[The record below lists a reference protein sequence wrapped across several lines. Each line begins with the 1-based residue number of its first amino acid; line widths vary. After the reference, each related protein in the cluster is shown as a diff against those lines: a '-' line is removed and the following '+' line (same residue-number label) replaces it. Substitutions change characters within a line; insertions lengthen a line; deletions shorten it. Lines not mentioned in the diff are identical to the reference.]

1 MLKLADP
8 EPTIYMP
15 TDAQLRGLYRL
26 SYWLTYIMIQPVHL
40 VCIDDRTNNLYILA
54 GNTENLEFQI
64 TPNGELF

>member
-1 MLKLADP
+1 
-8 EPTIYMP
+8 MP
-15 TDAQLRGLYRL
+15 TDAQLKGLYRL

-40 VCIDDRTNNLYILA
+40 VCIDDPTNNLYILA